1 MDGTYTVYMHKFPN
15 GKVYIGITCQSVEE
29 RWRGGEGYKAQAV
42 YRAIQKYGWSN
53 IEHIVVKTG
62 LTKAQAEQ
70 EEMRLIK
77 EFSSNNPEHG
87 YNIDNGG
94 NCYGTHSE
102 ETRAKIAQKNREWV
116 RSKETCERIS
126 KALKGKKMPEFRK
139 EKIRRTLKGRKFTEE
154 HRRKISQGEKGKIIS
169 QEVREKISR
178 ARKGQAFK
186 CSNPEE
192 RGEKISQA
200 MQTRNAERPEIME
213 KMRER
218 SVAKCSKPIA
228 QTDKNGSLIKVW
240 ESGAA
245 VARAFG
251 VSKTHVSR
259 VCRNEGTLFQG
270 YFWSFL

>member
-1 MDGTYTVYMHKFPN
+1 MYMHKFPN
-15 GKVYIGITCQSVEE
+15 GKVYIGITSQPVEE

-53 IEHIVVKTG
+53 IEHIVIKTG
-62 LTKAQAEQ
+62 LTKEQAEQ
-70 EEMRLIK
+70 EEIRLIK
-77 EFSSNNPEHG
+77 EFSSNDPEHG

-126 KALKGKKMPEFRK
+126 K
-139 EKIRRTLKGRKFTEE
+139 EK
-154 HRRKISQGEKGKIIS
+154 
-169 QEVREKISR
+169 
-178 ARKGQAFK
+178 
-186 CSNPEE
+186 

-200 MQTRNAERPEIME
+200 MQARNVERPEIME
-213 KMRER
+213 KMREK
-218 SVAKCSKPIA
+218 SAAKCSKPIA

-251 VSKTHVSR
+251 VSNTHVSR
-259 VCRNEGTLFQG
+259 VCRNKGTLYRG
-270 YFWSFL
+270 CFWPFL